1 MISKKEKEKEQRVLT
16 KAEQNR
22 LDRFQSIVEE
32 MEAQGYLRRDL
43 TINIKKASIFAI
55 LLLIPLFIIGYGA
68 YYLVNGSIG
77 FGGFNMWFF
86 LVGYIVLV
94 VVHELI
100 HGLFWSLF
108 TPHHFKDIEF
118 GIMRPSYNPYCT
130 CLVPLKKAQYLIGTV
145 MPLILLGILPMIVGI
160 LIKNNNVLFLGIVMA
175 DGAAGDILIIGR
187 LLGYK
192 SSAGEITYMDH
203 PTEAGGVVL
212 ERT

>member
-55 LLLIPLFIIGYGA
+55 LLLKPLFIIGYGA
-68 YYLVNGSIG
+68 FYFVNGSIG
-77 FGGFNMWFF
+77 FGGINIWFF

-100 HGLFWSLF
+100 QGLFWSLF

-145 MPLILLGILPMIVGI
+145 MPFILLGISPMIVGI
-160 LIKNNNVLFLGIVMA
+160 LIEFRFG
-175 DGAAGDILIIGR
+175 
-187 LLGYK
+187 
-192 SSAGEITYMDH
+192 
-203 PTEAGGVVL
+203 
-212 ERT
+212 